1 MQKKALTL
9 KDFDSKVLVSYLRED
24 DRLQSAIDYTKPG
37 GPQAVLE
44 VVKGERIGVVVALGA
59 GIFGWSLCNKKEQLI
74 PIIDVDGSVTFV
86 RTAGDTFD
94 KAVGLDKALQRAK
107 IAQSLDAEARF
118 SFYKKVPYTL
128 SNLFEEMTERAE
140 IYYANK

>member
-1 MQKKALTL
+1 MQKKGLTL
-9 KDFDSKVLVSYLRED
+9 KDFDSKVLVSYLKED
-24 DRLQSAIDYTKPG
+24 DRLQSAIDYRCEG
-37 GPQAVLE
+37 GPKAILE
-44 VVKGERIGVVVALGA
+44 VVKGERLGVVVALGA
-59 GIFGWSLCNKKEQLI
+59 GVFGWSLCNKKEQLVSV
-74 PIIDVDGSVTFV
+74 IDVSGEVTV
-86 RTAGDTFD
+86 ITVPGDTFD
-94 KAVGLDKALQRAK
+94 KAIGLDKALQRAK